1 MRTLTVTKA
10 RPTSDK
16 SNEDRWAGLRNLVA
30 DKVNRISDMPAGRE
44 TPRTK
49 RLANEHFKNLY
60 SD

>member
-1 MRTLTVTKA
+1 MTKA